1 MVRSEVVT
9 MGGVVVAVS
18 RSSTHTFTK
27 PNQESIQLL
36 TGLGVAGD
44 SHMGE
49 TVKHRS
55 RVAVDPTQPNLRQV
69 HLIHAELHDELQAS
83 GFVVSAGQMGEN
95 ITTRG
100 IHLLSLP
107 TGTRLYLG
115 DTAVVELTGLR
126 NPCAQLDQFQS
137 GLMAAV
143 LGQDENGK
151 LIRKSGVMGIVVVS
165 GEVRPGNPIRIEL
178 PPEPHQPLDRV

>member
-1 MVRSEVVT
+1 MD
-9 MGGVVVAVS
+9 GVVVAVS
-18 RSSTHTFTK
+18 RSETHKFSK
-27 PNQESIQLL
+27 LNQDSIQLL
-36 TGLGVAGD
+36 TGLGVEGD
-44 SHMGE
+44 SHMGK

-69 HLIHAELHDELQAS
+69 HLIHSELHDELQTA

-100 IHLLSLP
+100 IDLLSLP
-107 TGTRLYLG
+107 TGTKLHLG

-126 NPCAQLDQFQS
+126 NPCAQLDRFQS

-143 LGQDENGK
+143 LGRDEQGK
-151 LIRKSGVMGIVVVS
+151 LIRKAGVMGIVIVGGKVN
-165 GEVRPGNPIRIEL
+165 PGDSICIEL
-178 PPEPHQPLDRV
+178 PPQPYQPLDRV